1 MLGGWEFEQRYEKDS
16 IPVMTIRKRSAVMGI
31 VVALLLILY
40 GTAKIYSHHLVEHV
54 VERTL
59 IQKAPAGTD
68 PAEIGKSLQELLSAA
83 QTRSARMESLFRIA
97 GHLEKV
103 QELSPQALA
112 EILEADRADVY
123 IR

>member
-1 MLGGWEFEQRYEKDS
+1 MVGGWELEQRYEKDR
-16 IPVMTIRKRSAVMGI
+16 IRVMTIRKRSAVMGV
-31 VVALLLILY
+31 VVALLLMLY
-40 GTAKIYSHHLVEHV
+40 GMSKFYSHHLVEHV

-68 PAEIGKSLQELLSAA
+68 PAEIRKSLQKLLSAA
-83 QTRSARMESLFRIA
+83 PTRPARLEMLFRMA

-103 QELSPQALA
+103 QELSPQALD
-112 EILEADRADVY
+112 EILEADGTDVL